1 MPGGGKDRAKVYI
14 GFTWGLYAGGSA
26 MMARSDGGADD
37 DGEIGT
43 WILRNALKQRDVRL
57 FEMVMDDVSVR
68 EE

>member
-1 MPGGGKDRAKVYI
+1 
-14 GFTWGLYAGGSA
+14 

-57 FEMVMDDVSVR
+57 FEMVTGDIAAR

>member
-1 MPGGGKDRAKVYI
+1 
-14 GFTWGLYAGGSA
+14 

-37 DGEIGT
+37 DGEIGVL
-43 WILRNALKQRDVRL
+43 ILRNALKQRGVRL